1 MKKIWLL
8 RTASALLCLL
18 MLAAAM
24 VACGKTDSGNDT
36 LPNEETTTS
45 APEVKT
51 LQIAVNEYALIR
63 PDLCPQS
70 NVDVV
75 ANFNKIVTEKT
86 GSKFMK
92 FSDDF
97 VRNESEIDPNA
108 YEILIG
114 STNRPESAEALK
126 DISFGY
132 VIKKIGNK
140 IVINATV
147 SSMLEEAVTYFIDQY
162 LIPTAGEGVFSIPED
177 LNDIRSTEGGVIL
190 LDDKNKSNF
199 TIVFADELD
208 KVKGTEESKDRTDWV
223 VKCALEFRTDLG
235 NEFKKVNFPLGTD
248 WVGRGKEPDSS
259 TYEILVGRTNRPETQ
274 SFLETLAPNEYGY
287 GVIGNKILITG
298 WSDMTIGLALDMF
311 SAAIDDYTFTDA
323 NGNKNLALSANTR
336 VVKAY
341 TDWNVNIPTYDG
353 GVFTG
358 VMEGVD
364 TCYELYYTETTS
376 EQWQAYRTKLEGAG
390 YTLQQENQ
398 IQKNLFA
405 TYYNNDVVIHTYYVD
420 YLSAVRVIV
429 ESMST
434 ANLPQQEDPY
444 TKITETTFTMMDLD
458 YEAGN
463 FGNAFIIT
471 LEDGSFIVHD
481 GGGTSGQDKTELYN
495 TLNKLN
501 KRTDGKI
508 VIAAWIISHEHWD
521 HFENFYNFC
530 NTYSSK
536 IVLEQVLYNVART
549 SINYNSYNPG
559 GYVKNG
565 NGNLKGMSIQFKCKL
580 TKLHTGQRIQIRNL
594 NIECLYTQEDIYPN
608 ILHKFNDSCMV
619 TRFSVD
625 GQRFTILGDIEDDAS
640 AIICN
645 MYDKDTLKTDI
656 LQVAHHGWGATT
668 KLYNLL
674 KPTVL
679 MWPTDQN
686 TYAGQTAGTSS
697 GKYQTID
704 FALSKQ
710 ASVKLIIVADG
721 GHKTV
726 SLPMK
731 DISQSAVSVMQPTR
745 K

>member
-8 RTASALLCLL
+8 RSASVLLCLL
-18 MLAAAM
+18 MLVATM
-24 VACGKTDSGNDT
+24 VACGKSNTGDDT
-36 LPNEETTTS
+36 SLSEESTTT

-51 LQIAVNEYALIR
+51 IQIAVDQYALIR
-63 PDLCPQS
+63 PDLCAQS
-70 NVDVV
+70 VVNV
-75 ANFNKIVTEKT
+75 AAQFNKLVNDKT
-86 GSKFMK
+86 DAKFLK
-92 FSDDF
+92 FTDDF
-97 VRNESEIDPNA
+97 VKDESEIDSNA

-114 STNRPESAEALK
+114 ATNRPESAEAMK
-126 DISFGY
+126 DVSFGY

-140 IVINATV
+140 IVINASV
-147 SSMLEEAVTYFIDQY
+147 GSILEEAVTYFVDQY
-162 LIPTAGEGVFSIPED
+162 FLPTAGAGVFSIPED
-177 LNDIRSTEGGVIL
+177 LNYVQASTDSLIL

-199 TIVFADELD
+199 TLVFADELD
-208 KVKGTEESKDRTDWV
+208 KTKSTTETSDRTDWV

-235 NEFKKVNFPLGTD
+235 NKFKKVNFPLGTD

-274 SFLETLAPNEYGY
+274 SFLETLAPNEYGF
-287 GVIGNKILITG
+287 GVVGNKIVVTG
-298 WSDMTIGLALDMF
+298 WSDMTIGMALDML
-311 SAAIDDYTFTDA
+311 SASIDDYVFTDA
-323 NGNKNLALSANTR
+323 NGNKNLALGADTR
-336 VVKAY
+336 VVKAF
-341 TDWNVNIPTYDG
+341 TDWNINVPTYEG

-358 VMEGVD
+358 IMEGGD
-364 TCYELYYTETTS
+364 TCYEMYYTETTPD
-376 EQWQAYRTKLEGAG
+376 QWRAYRTKLEGAG

-420 YLSAVRVIV
+420 YLSAVRIII

-501 KRTDGKI
+501 KRKDGKI

-536 IVLEQVLYNVART
+536 IVLEQVVYNVART
-549 SINYNSYNPG
+549 SINYNSNNPG

-580 TKLHTGQRIQIRNL
+580 TKLHTGQKIQIRNL
-594 NIECLYTQEDIYPN
+594 NIECLYTQEDIYPD

-619 TRFSVD
+619 TRFSIG
-625 GQRFTILGDIEDDAS
+625 GQRFTILGDIEDEAS
-640 AIICN
+640 AIMCK
-645 MYDKDTLKTDI
+645 MYDKETLKTDI

-668 KLYNLL
+668 QLYNMF

-686 TYAGQTAGTSS
+686 NFAGQTAGTSS
-697 GKYQTID
+697 GYYQVID

-710 ASVKLIIVADG
+710 PNVKLIVVADG

-726 SLPMK
+726 SLPME
-731 DISQSAVSVMQPTR
+731 SFTQSAVTIMQPTR